1 MQSRLRMRSALQCRP
16 RGKEHESGE
25 FHLQCARCG
34 SLFFGLESLQFAG
47 RDVRR
52 CAVPAPFESS
62 YVCDDGP
69 PVSGRNLRRIGR
81 HNAETGRDDVEEISG
96 WSGSKPIDMERWRW
110 FAEASTHGHTLP
122 GAKMVVARCAEYV
135 EALPA
140 ALKYLER
147 HRKRKR
153 RCRLSIHRSFH
164 ELCVSLPLL
173 RNSSFRQRASR
184 ASVRK
189 KSAFLKRAVAG

>member
-1 MQSRLRMRSALQCRP
+1 M
-16 RGKEHESGE
+16 
-25 FHLQCARCG
+25 
-34 SLFFGLESLQFAG
+34 FFGLESLQFAG

-69 PVSGRNLRRIGR
+69 PFSGRNLRRIGR
-81 HNAETGRDDVEEISG
+81 HNAETVRDDIEEVAR

-110 FAEASTHGHTLP
+110 FAEASTHRHTLP
-122 GAKMVVARCAEYV
+122 GAKMVVARRAENI

-140 ALKYLER
+140 ALKHLER
-147 HRKRKR
+147 HRKRKP
-153 RCRLSIHRSFH
+153 RCRLPIHGSFH
-164 ELCVSLPLL
+164 EMRISLPLL

-184 ASVRK
+184 APVRK
-189 KSAFLKRAVAG
+189 ESAFLKRAVAGFIRHVLAA